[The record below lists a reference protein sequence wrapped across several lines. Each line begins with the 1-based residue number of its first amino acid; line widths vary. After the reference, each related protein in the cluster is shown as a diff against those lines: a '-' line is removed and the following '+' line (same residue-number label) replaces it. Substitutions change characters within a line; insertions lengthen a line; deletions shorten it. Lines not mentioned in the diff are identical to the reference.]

1 MKFSCNWNLNK
12 FFKSIIVFIWTIIW
26 NRGLNFLLGAIDI
39 SCESIGVRSR
49 LRSKMNAAAGMKAA
63 SISASPRR
71 VNQLPVSFSF
81 VTPCVSPFSLNHSSK
96 RFDSCRL
103 RRGTS
108 YSSHLPIDFS
118 LFNSMNSILPINC
131 LESRRKLY
139 DSLNISVIFRVSI
152 SISRDKK
159 EGNQSLFNDEEWIAG
174 IDRVSNGAELVKYA
188 SSRGIDFSV
197 TLQSV

>member
-1 MKFSCNWNLNK
+1 MDDYLESGVELEFSPWRYRHQLRVNWS
-12 FFKSIIVFIWTIIW
+12 SI
-26 NRGLNFLLGAIDI
+26 
-39 SCESIGVRSR
+39 
-49 LRSKMNAAAGMKAA
+49 KA
-63 SISASPRR
+63 SIKDECSCGDESGINKRR

>member
-26 NRGLNFLLGAIDI
+26 NRGLNFLLDAIDI

-49 LRSKMNAAAGMKAA
+49 LRSRMNAAAGMKAA

-118 LFNSMNSILPINC
+118 LFNSMNSN
-131 LESRRKLY
+131 SSY
-139 DSLNISVIFRVSI
+139 
-152 SISRDKK
+152 
-159 EGNQSLFNDEEWIAG
+159 QSLRIEKKI
-174 IDRVSNGAELVKYA
+174 I
-188 SSRGIDFSV
+188 
-197 TLQSV
+197 